1 MYKTSKQSFW
11 VVQLTAVGRGAV
23 ATVLADGPGAI
34 AAVEQHFVP
43 KGRIRLAECPPDRP
57 LFGHFGP
64 AGEEVVVHR
73 QGADRVLLH
82 CHGGWAAVSMVI
94 ELLCREGGT
103 AIAWQQWVRQQHSG
117 LHEYQQWQAE
127 AQIALATARTE
138 RTAAILLDQMCG
150 ALGRELA
157 EVHELIA
164 CGQRASAA
172 KRLARLVERYR
183 IGSHLVQPWRVVL
196 AGPVNV
202 GKSSLLNA
210 LAGYARAIVHPM
222 PGATRD
228 TLSVATAFDG
238 WPMELC
244 DTAGLRETEDQIE
257 RAGVQ
262 RAWQTIADAD
272 LVVWVFDLSTCW
284 SEQHKSI
291 VGSMCN
297 LGEQLRSRVAN
308 LVPQSDAKRPS
319 MPGDGDYPAE
329 ARPVLLVYNKSDLP
343 RHFQPPAGGTLT
355 CAVSGA
361 GVAELAEAI
370 VAALVRDPPPPGAGL
385 PITPQQKAHIEQLL
399 GTLRCMHY

>member
-1 MYKTSKQSFW
+1 VSDPTSKQSFW
-11 VVQLTAVGRGAV
+11 VVQMTAVGRGAV
-23 ATVLADGPGAI
+23 ATVLADGPGAL
-34 AAVEQHFVP
+34 AAVGRHFVP
-43 KGRIRLAECPPDRP
+43 KGRIPLAECPADRP
-57 LFGHFGP
+57 LFGRFGP

-73 QGADRVLLH
+73 QDADKVLLH

-94 ELLCREGGT
+94 ELLCSEGGK

-117 LHEYQQWQAE
+117 LHQYQQWQAE
-127 AQIALATARTE
+127 AHIALANARTE

-150 ALGRELA
+150 ALARELA
-157 EVHELIA
+157 EVQELIDS
-164 CGQRASAA
+164 GQRASAA
-172 KRLARLVERYR
+172 KRLAMLAQRYR
-183 IGSHLVQPWRVVL
+183 IGAHLVQPWRVVL
-196 AGPVNV
+196 AGGVNA

-228 TLSVATAFDG
+228 TLTAATAFDG

-244 DTAGLRETEDQIE
+244 DTAGLRETEDPIE
-257 RAGVQ
+257 RIGVT
-262 RAWQTIADAD
+262 RAWQTIADSD

-291 VGSMCN
+291 IASMSD
-297 LGEQLRSRVAN
+297 LDEQLRSRVAP
-308 LVPQSDAKRPS
+308 LLPPTHLKQPS
-319 MPGDGDYPAE
+319 TGTSAGHPAE
-329 ARPVLLVYNKSDLP
+329 AKPLLLVYNKSDLP
-343 RHFQPPAGGTLT
+343 QSFRPPQGGALT

-370 VAALVRDPPPPGAGL
+370 VAALVRDPPPPGAGV

-399 GTLRCMHY
+399 GSLGCLQ